1 MALALRGN
9 SPLGNSDEPIGSA
22 RVERLDEIRYLAK
35 FVVPTSNQ
43 RRA

>member
-1 MALALRGN
+1 MALVLQAIRG
-9 SPLGNSDEPIGSA
+9 LANSDQPIGSA

-35 FVVPTSNQ
+35 FVVPTSSQ